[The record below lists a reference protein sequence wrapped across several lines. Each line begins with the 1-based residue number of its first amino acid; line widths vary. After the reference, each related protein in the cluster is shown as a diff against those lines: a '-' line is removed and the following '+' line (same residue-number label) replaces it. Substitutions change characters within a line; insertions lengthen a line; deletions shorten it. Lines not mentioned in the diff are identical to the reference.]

1 MTSLAGGQL
10 LGERFQL
17 IRPLGKGGM
26 GEVWLADDRE
36 LEDRVVAKVIPHDA
50 SPKPSEDALA
60 LLRRECR
67 HARKLVHKN
76 IVPVYDFHRGSGIS
90 FITMAYVEGENIGC
104 LRGRPLKDVL
114 PPLISVTD
122 ALAYAHAQGIV
133 HRDLKAANILIDPS
147 GEPQLLDFGIAG
159 VLDRK
164 QGALEIRG
172 GGSEGTASP
181 QQLAGE
187 TPSPTDDIYA
197 FGMLVRDLTSGEKL
211 PSKLEALLSATTNRD
226 PRHRPTDMQSIQA
239 SLEEIR
245 REITE
250 TPAIKLTPPPRVAR
264 KIEPIAFDAAKP
276 PTPLTLTIPA
286 ARAKRREDSGGG
298 MGFKTLTAFAVLVAL
313 AGVVFFV
320 LPRFAVDTT
329 RRSTEATE
337 AEPAPRAVPAVET
350 ADLETLAK
358 GKALAEQ
365 TQERAASARDSLEA
379 RQAQI
384 WGGED
389 YRLGVEAMTAGSEQM
404 RRREFARAETTYEE
418 ALTHWNTVRGLAS
431 GVAKEALA
439 RGRDALA
446 AGRSTEAAEAFALV
460 LKVQPGGSAARK
472 GLERSRV
479 LDEVRTL
486 TTSAEELEARDDL
499 DGAAQRYRKAVSLD
513 PLTTAAQ
520 QGLARIDKNASEK
533 AFTAAMSE
541 AVAALNAR
549 DFPRSREAFE
559 RARAIKPDAPDVTSG
574 LEAVAEGARLA
585 KIAENREKAR
595 GFEAHEAWRSAAQH
609 YQAVLDVD
617 ATIRF
622 AQEGKARAEAR
633 AELSSELTFH
643 IGNPARLSEAK
654 VLDEASASLQRA
666 MDIADKG
673 PRLAGQIE
681 RLDALVREYS
691 TPVQVYLLSDKKTE
705 VVVYKVG
712 TLGKFDRHSLILR
725 PGTYTVVG
733 TRRGYRDVRLRLV
746 VEATAPPEPLLVRCE
761 EKI

>member
-1 MTSLAGGQL
+1 M
-10 LGERFQL
+10 
-17 IRPLGKGGM
+17 
-26 GEVWLADDRE
+26 WLVDDRE
-36 LEDRVVAKVIPHDA
+36 LEDRVVAKVIPQGA
-50 SPKPSEDALA
+50 SEDALA

-90 FITMAYVEGENIGC
+90 FITMAYVEGENISC
-104 LRGRPLKDVL
+104 LRGRSLKDVL
-114 PPLISVTD
+114 APLISVAD

-133 HRDLKAANILIDPS
+133 HRDLKASNILIDPS

-159 VLDRK
+159 ALDRK
-164 QGALEIRG
+164 LGTLEIRG
-172 GGSEGTASP
+172 GGSESTASP

-187 TPSPTDDIYA
+187 APSPADDIFA

-211 PSKLEALLSATTNRD
+211 PSRLEALSSALTNRD
-226 PRHRPTDMQSIQA
+226 PHHRPADMRSIQT

-245 REITE
+245 RAITE
-250 TPAIKLTPPPRVAR
+250 TPAVKLTPPPRVMK
-264 KIEPIAFDAAKP
+264 KIEPIVPIVFDAVKP
-276 PTPLTLTIPA
+276 PTPKIPA
-286 ARAKRREDSGGG
+286 ATTAAARVKRREDSGGG
-298 MGFKTLTAFAVLVAL
+298 MGIKTLTAFAVLVAL
-313 AGVVFFV
+313 AAVVFFV
-320 LPRFAVDTT
+320 LPRFAADTT
-329 RRSTEATE
+329 PASTENVE
-337 AEPAPRAVPAVET
+337 PSEPAPRAAPAIET
-350 ADLETLAK
+350 ADLEILAES
-358 GKALAEQ
+358 KALAEQ
-365 TQERAASARDSLEA
+365 AQERASSARDALEA
-379 RQAQI
+379 RQAQM

-389 YRLGVEAMTAGSEQM
+389 YRLGVEAMTAGGEQM
-404 RRREFARAETTYEE
+404 QRREFARAETSYEE
-418 ALTHWNTVRGLAS
+418 ALSHWNMVQGLAS

-439 RGRDALA
+439 RGREALV
-446 AGRSTEAAEAFALV
+446 AGRSTEAAEAFELV
-460 LKVQPGGSAARK
+460 LKVQPGDSAARK

-479 LDEVRTL
+479 VDEVRTL
-486 TTSAEELEARDDL
+486 TTGAEELEARGDL
-499 DGAAQRYRKAVSLD
+499 DGAAERYRKAVSLD
-513 PLTTAAQ
+513 PLTTTAQ
-520 QGLARIDKNASEK
+520 QGLARIDKQASED

-559 RARAIKPDAPDVTSG
+559 RARAITPDTPDVTSG
-574 LEAVAEGARLA
+574 LAAVAEGERLK

-633 AELSSELTFH
+633 AELQSKLTFH

-705 VVVYKVG
+705 VVVYRVG
-712 TLGKFDRHSLILR
+712 TLGKFDRHSLVLR

-746 VEATAPPEPLLVRCE
+746 VEATAAPEPLLVRCE
-761 EKI
+761 EEI

>member
-1 MTSLAGGQL
+1 MTNLARGQL
-10 LGERFQL
+10 LGERFQF

-26 GEVWLADDRE
+26 GEVWLVDDRE
-36 LEDRVVAKVIPHDA
+36 LEDRVVAKVIREGA
-50 SPKPSEDALA
+50 SEDALA

-76 IVPVYDFHRGSGIS
+76 IVPVYDFHRGSGTS

-114 PPLISVTD
+114 APLISVAD
-122 ALAYAHAQGIV
+122 ALDYAHAQGIV
-133 HRDLKAANILIDPS
+133 HRDLKAANILIDSS
-147 GEPQLLDFGIAG
+147 GEPRLLDFGIAG

-164 QGALEIRG
+164 KDALEIRG

-197 FGMLVRDLTSGEKL
+197 FGMLARDLTSGEKL
-211 PSKLEALLSATTNRD
+211 PSKLQALLNATTNRY
-226 PRHRPTDMQSIQA
+226 PRHRPADMRSIQA
-239 SLEEIR
+239 SLEAIR

-250 TPAIKLTPPPRVAR
+250 TPAVKLTPPPRVVE
-264 KIEPIAFDAAKP
+264 KIEPIAFGAAKP
-276 PTPLTLTIPA
+276 PTSIPT
-286 ARAKRREDSGGG
+286 RVKRREDSGGG
-298 MGFKTLTAFAVLVAL
+298 MGLKTLAAFAVLFAL
-313 AGVVFFV
+313 AGAVFFV
-320 LPRFAVDTT
+320 LPRFAVDST
-329 RRSTEATE
+329 RVSKEAPESTAS
-337 AEPAPRAVPAVET
+337 EPAPQPVPAVGT
-350 ADLETLAK
+350 TDLETLAE
-358 GKALAEQ
+358 GKALAEEA
-365 TQERAASARDSLEA
+365 QERAASARDALEG

-384 WGGED
+384 WGGQD
-389 YRLGVEAMTAGSEQM
+389 YRLGVEAMTAGGEQM
-404 RRREFARAETTYEE
+404 RRREFARAETSYEE
-418 ALTHWNTVRGLAS
+418 ALSHWNTVRALAND
-431 GVAKEALA
+431 VAKEALA

-460 LKVQPGGSAARK
+460 LKVQPGESAARK

-486 TTSAEELEARDDL
+486 TTSAEELEAKGDL
-499 DGAAQRYRKAVSLD
+499 DGAAERYRKAVERD

-520 QGLARIDKNASEK
+520 RGLARIDQQASEE

-549 DFPRSREAFE
+549 DFPRSRAAFE
-559 RARAIKPDAPDVTSG
+559 RARAIKADAPDVTAG
-574 LEAVAEGARLA
+574 LEAVARGERNA
-585 KIAENREKAR
+585 KIAENRKKAR

-622 AQEGKARAEAR
+622 AQEGKARADAR
-633 AELSSELTFH
+633 AALSSKLTFH

-673 PRLAGQIE
+673 PRLASQIE

-705 VVVYKVG
+705 VVVYRVG
-712 TLGKFDRHSLILR
+712 TLGKFDRHSLVLR

-761 EKI
+761 EEI

>member
-1 MTSLAGGQL
+1 MTSLARGQL

-36 LEDRVVAKVIPHDA
+36 LEDHVVAKVIPKGA
-50 SPKPSEDALA
+50 SEDALT

-76 IVPVYDFHRGSGIS
+76 IVPVYDFHRGSGVS
-90 FITMAYVEGENIGC
+90 FTTMAYVEGENIGC
-104 LRGRPLKDVL
+104 LRGVPLKDVL
-114 PPLISVTD
+114 APLISVAD

-133 HRDLKAANILIDPS
+133 HRDLKAPNILIDPS

-159 VLDRK
+159 VLDREP
-164 QGALEIRG
+164 GALEIRG

-226 PRHRPTDMQSIQA
+226 PRHRPTDMRSIHA

-250 TPAIKLTPPPRVAR
+250 TPAVKLTPPPRVTK
-264 KIEPIAFDAAKP
+264 KIEPGAFDAMKP
-276 PTPLTLTIPA
+276 PTPTTSTSSV
-286 ARAKRREDSGGG
+286 KRREDQSGG
-298 MGFKTLTAFAVLVAL
+298 MGFKTLMAFAVLAGL

-320 LPRFAVDTT
+320 LPSFVVDTT
-329 RRSTEATE
+329 PASTVVSEAS
-337 AEPAPRAVPAVET
+337 EPAPRADLAVET
-350 ADLETLAK
+350 ADLETLAES
-358 GKALAEQ
+358 KALADKA
-365 TQERAASARDSLEA
+365 QERAAGRREALKA

-389 YRLGVEAMTAGSEQM
+389 YRLGVEAMTAGGEQM
-404 RRREFARAETTYEE
+404 QRREYARAEITYEE
-418 ALTHWNTVRGLAS
+418 ALTHWSAVQGLAS
-431 GVAKEALA
+431 GVVSEALA
-439 RGRDALA
+439 RGRDAFA
-446 AGRSTEAAEAFALV
+446 AGRSTEATEAFALV
-460 LKVQPGGSAARK
+460 LKVQPGSSEART

-486 TTSAEELEARDDL
+486 TTSAEELEAGGDL
-499 DGAAQRYRKAVSLD
+499 DGAAERYRKAVSLD

-520 QGLARIDKNASEK
+520 KGLARIDKHASEQ

-541 AVAALNAR
+541 AVTALNAR
-549 DFPRSREAFE
+549 DYPRSRDAFE
-559 RARAIKPDAPDVTSG
+559 RARAIKPKAPDVTSG
-574 LEAVAEGARLA
+574 LAAVAEGERLA
-585 KIAENREKAR
+585 MIAENREKAR

-622 AQEGKARAEAR
+622 AQEGKVRAEAR
-633 AELSSELTFH
+633 AVLSSKLTFH

-654 VLDEASASLQRA
+654 VLDEASRSLQRA
-666 MDIADKG
+666 MDIEKKG

-705 VVVYKVG
+705 VVVYRVG
-712 TLGKFDRHSLILR
+712 TLGKFDRHALVLR

-746 VEATAPPEPLLVRCE
+746 VKATAPPEPLLVRCE
-761 EKI
+761 EEM

>member
-1 MTSLAGGQL
+1 M
-10 LGERFQL
+10 
-17 IRPLGKGGM
+17 
-26 GEVWLADDRE
+26 WLADDRE
-36 LEDRVVAKVIPHDA
+36 LEDRVVAKVIPKGA
-50 SPKPSEDALA
+50 SEDALT

-76 IVPVYDFHRGSGIS
+76 IVPVYDFHRGSGTS
-90 FITMAYVEGENIGC
+90 FITMAYVEGGNIGC
-104 LRGRPLKDVL
+104 LRGRPLKEVL
-114 PPLISVTD
+114 APLISVAD

-133 HRDLKAANILIDPS
+133 HRDLKASNILIDPS
-147 GEPQLLDFGIAG
+147 SEPKLLDFGIAG
-159 VLDRK
+159 VIDRK
-164 QGALEIRG
+164 PGVLEIRG

-211 PSKLEALLSATTNRD
+211 PSKLEALLSTTTNWD
-226 PRHRPTDMQSIQA
+226 PRHRPTDMRSIQA

-250 TPAIKLTPPPRVAR
+250 TPAVKLTPPPLVAK
-264 KIEPIAFDAAKP
+264 KIEAIAFDAAKP
-276 PTPLTLTIPA
+276 PTPA
-286 ARAKRREDSGGG
+286 ARVKRREDSGGG

-320 LPRFAVDTT
+320 LPRFAVDTAPPL
-329 RRSTEATE
+329 TES
-337 AEPAPRAVPAVET
+337 EPAARAVPAVET
-350 ADLETLAK
+350 TDLETLAE

-365 TQERAASARDSLEA
+365 AQQRATSARDSLEA

-384 WGGED
+384 WGGAD
-389 YRLGVEAMTAGSEQM
+389 YRLGVEAMTAGGEQM
-404 RRREFARAETTYEE
+404 RRREFARAETSYEE

-439 RGRDALA
+439 RGREALA
-446 AGRSTEAAEAFALV
+446 AGRSTEAAEAFALA
-460 LKVQPGGSAARK
+460 LQVQPGGSAARK

-486 TTSAEELEARDDL
+486 ITRAEELEARGDS
-499 DGAAQRYRKAVSLD
+499 DGAAERYRKAVSLD

-520 QGLARIDKNASEK
+520 QGLARIDQHSSEQV
-533 AFTAAMSE
+533 FTAAMSE

-574 LEAVAEGARLA
+574 LLAVAQGERLA

-595 GFEAHEAWRSAAQH
+595 GFETHEAWRSAAQH

-622 AQEGKARAEAR
+622 AQAGKARAEDR
-633 AELSSELTFH
+633 AELSSELSFH
-643 IGNPARLSEAK
+643 IKNPARLSEAK

-666 MDIADKG
+666 MEIADKG

-733 TRRGYRDVRLRLV
+733 TRLGYRDVRLRLV

-761 EKI
+761 EEI

>member
-1 MTSLAGGQL
+1 MTSLARGQL
-10 LGERFQL
+10 LGQRFQL

-36 LEDRVVAKVIPHDA
+36 LEDRVVAKVIPKGA
-50 SPKPSEDALA
+50 SEDALT

-76 IVPVYDFHRGSGIS
+76 IVPVYDFHRGSGVS

-104 LRGRPLKDVL
+104 LRGVPLKDVL
-114 PPLISVTD
+114 APLISVAD

-133 HRDLKAANILIDPS
+133 HRDLKAPNILIDPS

-159 VLDRK
+159 VLDREP
-164 QGALEIRG
+164 GALEIRG

-226 PRHRPTDMQSIQA
+226 PRHRPTDMRSIQA

-250 TPAIKLTPPPRVAR
+250 TPAVKLTPPPRVTK
-264 KIEPIAFDAAKP
+264 KIEPVAFDAMKP
-276 PTPLTLTIPA
+276 PTPTTSTSSV
-286 ARAKRREDSGGG
+286 KRREDQSGG
-298 MGFKTLTAFAVLVAL
+298 MGFKTLMTFAVLVGL

-320 LPRFAVDTT
+320 LPSFVVDTT
-329 RRSTEATE
+329 PASTEITE
-337 AEPAPRAVPAVET
+337 ASEPAPRAELAVET
-350 ADLETLAK
+350 ADLETLAES
-358 GKALAEQ
+358 KALADKA
-365 TQERAASARDSLEA
+365 QERAAGAREALEA

-389 YRLGVEAMTAGSEQM
+389 YRLGVEAMTAGGEQM
-404 RRREFARAETTYEE
+404 QRREFARAETTYEE
-418 ALTHWNTVRGLAS
+418 ALTHWNVVQGLAS
-431 GVAKEALA
+431 GVVSEALA

-446 AGRSTEAAEAFALV
+446 AGRSTEATDAFALV
-460 LKVQPGGSAARK
+460 LKVQPGSSAART

-486 TTSAEELEARDDL
+486 TTSAEELEARGDL
-499 DGAAQRYRKAVSLD
+499 DGAAERYRKAVSLD

-520 QGLARIDKNASEK
+520 KGLARIDKHASEQ

-559 RARAIKPDAPDVTSG
+559 RARAIKPKAPDVTNG
-574 LEAVAEGARLA
+574 LAAVAEGERLA
-585 KIAENREKAR
+585 TIAENREKAR

-633 AELSSELTFH
+633 ADLSSKLTFH
-643 IGNPARLSEAK
+643 VGNPARLSEAK
-654 VLDEASASLQRA
+654 VLDEASRSLQRA
-666 MDIADKG
+666 MDIEEKG

-705 VVVYKVG
+705 VVVYRVG
-712 TLGKFDRHSLILR
+712 TLGKFDRHALVLR